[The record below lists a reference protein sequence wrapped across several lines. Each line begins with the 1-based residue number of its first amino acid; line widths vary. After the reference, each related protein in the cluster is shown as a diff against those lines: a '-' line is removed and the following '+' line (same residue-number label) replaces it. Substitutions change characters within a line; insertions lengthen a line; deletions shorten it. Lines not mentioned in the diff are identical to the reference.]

1 MMGLL
6 KQADVITES
15 EFEKINSQTDELLEY
30 IDGQIVALA
39 SPSISHQRVSM
50 RLSNIFFNYL
60 DGSECEPFAAPIDIK
75 LTKEGFDSQIV
86 IPDLV
91 IICDKEKLTETK
103 YEGIPNLI
111 VEILSPS
118 NQHHDLVI
126 KMNLYA
132 KYGVKEYWIVN
143 PMNQSVSIYTLDT
156 EQHYIQ
162 DIVKTS
168 GQLESKLY
176 TGLTVNLDKLFA

>member
-1 MMGLL
+1 MMGIL
-6 KQADVITES
+6 KQDHYVTEA
-15 EFEKINSQTDELLEY
+15 EFERINNETSELLEY
-30 IDGQIVALA
+30 VDGQIYALA
-39 SPSISHQRVSM
+39 SPSIAHQRVSM
-50 RLSNIFFNYL
+50 RLSNIFFNHF
-60 DGSECEPFAAPIDIK
+60 DGGPCESFAAPIDVR
-75 LTKEGFDSQIV
+75 LVKEGLGNHLV

-91 IICDKEKLTETK
+91 IICDKEGLNDKR
-103 YEGIPNLI
+103 YEGVPNLI

-118 NQHHDLVI
+118 NQHHDLII

-143 PMNQSVSIYTLDT
+143 PMNQSVSIYTLDN

-168 GQLESKLY
+168 GIVESKLY
-176 TGLTVNLDKLFA
+176 PGLVVDLNKLF